1 MRSIVLTKLTRLFAI
16 ALIIPVFYSSNTLAE
31 GRLEAQRKDYDQA
44 MRALKQGQHS
54 RYLQL
59 KQGLRDYPLYSYLLL
74 EEIRQK
80 NPPADHEVQAFLV
93 TQGDLPAAQAIK
105 KQWLQRLAKENKW
118 DLLRKHYD
126 SDSQSTDLDC
136 QLALQMW
143 RDGDAQVARQRAT
156 ELWTVGH
163 SQPDACDPLFEK
175 WRFAG
180 GLTEDVA
187 WQRIRLAL
195 LYRQDALA
203 RYLVRYLPNEKALG
217 ERFVQAAT
225 NPDSLSSTAS
235 YKPGPGRPAHRM
247 TDIITVSLR
256 RMARDDPAAAMALWP
271 FYRELPFAEEDRL
284 AITRDIGVRLAKRHD
299 PQALPFMAANDPS
312 MADDQI
318 SEWRTRLALRTGQ
331 WRQAHDLTQAMPES
345 LIQQNR
351 WRYWRVRSAQ
361 LAFPDRDLSGEYAE
375 LADERDFYGFIAAE
389 RSRKPYALNHQP
401 ADIEPRAHARVSQ
414 TAGIRRAREFLARGE
429 IVNARRE
436 WYHAG
441 RTFSREEL
449 IAQAAMARDLG
460 WHFPAIRG
468 ISQAQHWDD
477 LDIRFPLAYRQPI
490 TQQARARQLNPT
502 WVYAITRQESGFMED
517 ARSHAGAL
525 GLMQLMPA
533 TAKETA
539 RRYGIS
545 LNSTNDVLAPE
556 RNIALGTAYLAQLH
570 DQFQGN
576 RVLASAAYNAGP
588 GRVRQWTRG
597 IGSLPSDVWIEN
609 IPFDETRQYVQSV
622 LSYAVIYGDK
632 LGIEQPVMHNNE
644 YMLSFPAR

>member
-1 MRSIVLTKLTRLFAI
+1 MK
-16 ALIIPVFYSSNTLAE
+16 
-31 GRLEAQRKDYDQA
+31 
-44 MRALKQGQHS
+44 ALKQGQHS

-59 KQGLRDYPLYSYLLL
+59 KQGLRDYPLYAYLLL
-74 EEIRQK
+74 EEIKQQDA
-80 NPPADHEVQAFLV
+80 PADHEVQAFLV
-93 TQGDLPAAQAIK
+93 TQGDLPAAQGIK
-105 KQWLQRLAKENKW
+105 NKWLQRLAKTGKW

-126 SDSQSTDLDC
+126 TDSQSTELDC
-136 QLALQMW
+136 QLTLQMW
-143 RDGDAQVARQRAT
+143 REGDASLARQRAT

-175 WRFAG
+175 WRAAG

-187 WQRIRLAL
+187 WQRLRQAL

-203 RYLVRYLPNEKALG
+203 RYLVRYLPSQTLLA
-217 ERFVQAAT
+217 ERFIEAAT
-225 NPDSLSSTAS
+225 KPARLSDTTRF
-235 YKPGPGRPAHRM
+235 RPAVGQPSNRL
-247 TDIITVSLR
+247 TDIVTVALR

-271 FYRELPFAEEDRL
+271 FYRDLPFAEEDRL

-312 MADDQI
+312 MADDQV
-318 SEWRTRLALRTGQ
+318 SEWRIRLALRTGQ
-331 WRQAHDLTQAMPES
+331 WRQAHALTQAMPES
-345 LIQQNR
+345 LQQQNR
-351 WRYWRVRSAQ
+351 WRYWRARSAQ
-361 LAFPDRDLSGEYAE
+361 LAFPERDMAGEYAE

-389 RSRKPYALNHQP
+389 RSRKPYALNHKP
-401 ADIEPRAHARVSQ
+401 AEVEPRAHARVSQ
-414 TAGIRRAREFLARGE
+414 TAGIRRAREFLARGQ

-477 LDIRFPLAYRQPI
+477 LDIRFPLAYQQPI

-517 ARSHAGAL
+517 ARSHAGAI
-525 GLMQLMPA
+525 GLMQLMPG
-533 TAKETA
+533 TARETA
-539 RRYGIS
+539 RRFGIA
-545 LNSTNDVLAPE
+545 LNNPNDVLMPE

-570 DQFQGN
+570 EQFQGN

-597 IGSLPSDVWIEN
+597 VDKLPADIWIEN

-632 LGIEQPVMHNNE
+632 LGIEQPVMNNDE
-644 YMLSFPAR
+644 HMLNFPAR